1 MKFNF
6 IEKNKYKYSNNYL
19 DIYEI
24 LVEFSN
30 TQKFKYFSLV
40 KFPEADTEAVTD
52 LIVVSNWPDYIIKH
66 FDRSNWLSIC
76 PLMNAFKYVTK
87 PTEFRLDSLIGT
99 DPDAMDCNI
108 LKFINASKAS
118 GFDFNIVS
126 NVQENNEALGLV
138 IFSGMESP
146 QTTIDFQRIEEF
158 SKEIFIQ
165 ANRQEQVTEIK
176 KQALSNREHEC
187 LLWTSQGKT
196 SYEIGMILGLSENT
210 INNYLVS
217 ACRKLR
223 AVNRPHMVSIAIREG
238 VI

>member
-1 MKFNF
+1 MKFEF
-6 IEKNKYKYSNNYL
+6 IEENKYTCSKNYL
-19 DIYEI
+19 DIYEK
-24 LVEFSN
+24 LTNFSN
-30 TQKFKYFSLV
+30 TRNFKYFSLI
-40 KFPEADTEAVTD
+40 KFPEAETVSVTD

-66 FDRSNWLSIC
+66 FDNSNWLSIC
-76 PLMNAFKYVTK
+76 PLMNAFKYITR
-87 PTEFRLDSLIGT
+87 PTEFRLDSLIGS
-99 DPDAMDCNI
+99 DPDAMDRNI
-108 LKFINASKAS
+108 LQFINASKAS

-126 NVQENNEALGLV
+126 NVQENNEPLGLV
-138 IFSGMESP
+138 IFSGTEKPHTSVDYEC
-146 QTTIDFQRIEEF
+146 IKGF
-158 SKEIFIQ
+158 SEEIFIE
-165 ANRQEQVTEIK
+165 ANSQTQRSKEK
-176 KQALSNREHEC
+176 KQVLSNREHEC